1 MSITQLLNEL
11 KFTGDLKLYL
21 KDAYQHIKKEKICY
35 LDINLQSDIY
45 PYLAYKHGLSETTMK
60 TKFIRLLHDYNE
72 ENQNIIKDYF
82 KVSSK
87 ITVRKLLILILS
99 ELK

>member
-1 MSITQLLNEL
+1 MTITSLLNEL
-11 KFTGDLKLYL
+11 KITGELKLYL
-21 KDAYQHIKKEKICY
+21 KDSYQHIKKEKICY

-45 PYLAYKHGLSETTMK
+45 PYLAYKHGFSTTTMK
-60 TKFIRLLHDYNE
+60 GKFIKALSDYNK
-72 ENQNIIKDYF
+72 ENPNIIKDYF

-87 ITVRKLLILILS
+87 ITVRKLLILIAS